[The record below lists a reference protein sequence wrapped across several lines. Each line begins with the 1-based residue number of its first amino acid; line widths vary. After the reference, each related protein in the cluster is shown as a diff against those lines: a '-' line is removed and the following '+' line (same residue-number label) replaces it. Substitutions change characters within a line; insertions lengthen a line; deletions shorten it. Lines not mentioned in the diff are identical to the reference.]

1 MTMKRLYKILSFVV
15 LAAFGSAAHAQQDLR
30 IAAIVN
36 DEIISYYDL
45 QNRLNLVL
53 FSSARD
59 ASNEERQRLVPQI
72 LRTLIDDKLKL
83 QEAERRNIQV
93 TQSEIDRAIEHVEKT
108 NNIGKGK
115 LDSLLEQQGIPHSA
129 VVAQIKAEIAW
140 NKVANRVLGT
150 QIRISEEE
158 INERLAEVQENKN
171 KPEHRISEIFLPVDS
186 LDQEEKTKNLAE
198 RLHQQL
204 QKGASFASLAR
215 SFSRSPTAGSGGHR
229 GWVRQG
235 ALGKTVDA
243 ELTAMQPGGFSSPIK
258 TEMGFFIV
266 FLHERRTPDQVRDSQ
281 ADANTTVTLQQ
292 LFLPLPAKAK
302 PSEKASQLNLAK
314 TLASTVLNC
323 QDMEKAGKELGSPLS
338 GKIGTV
344 TMAKLPV
351 NIRTAI
357 SDLPVNKTSVP
368 VEMKSGLVILMVCDR
383 VKPKVPEKPKVDER
397 REVEM
402 MLLNERL
409 RTVSRRFLRDLR
421 RSAFIDIRI

>member
-1 MTMKRLYKILSFVV
+1 MKRLYKILSFVV

-281 ADANTTVTLQQ
+281 ADA
-292 LFLPLPAKAK
+292 
-302 PSEKASQLNLAK
+302 
-314 TLASTVLNC
+314 
-323 QDMEKAGKELGSPLS
+323 
-338 GKIGTV
+338 
-344 TMAKLPV
+344 
-351 NIRTAI
+351 
-357 SDLPVNKTSVP
+357 
-368 VEMKSGLVILMVCDR
+368 
-383 VKPKVPEKPKVDER
+383 
-397 REVEM
+397 
-402 MLLNERL
+402 
-409 RTVSRRFLRDLR
+409 
-421 RSAFIDIRI
+421 

>member
-1 MTMKRLYKILSFVV
+1 
-15 LAAFGSAAHAQQDLR
+15 
-30 IAAIVN
+30 
-36 DEIISYYDL
+36 
-45 QNRLNLVL
+45 
-53 FSSARD
+53 
-59 ASNEERQRLVPQI
+59 
-72 LRTLIDDKLKL
+72 
-83 QEAERRNIQV
+83 
-93 TQSEIDRAIEHVEKT
+93 
-108 NNIGKGK
+108 
-115 LDSLLEQQGIPHSA
+115 LEQQGIPHSA

-150 QIRISEEE
+150 QIRVSEDE

-186 LDQEEKTKNLAE
+186 LDQEEKAKNLAE

-215 SFSRSPTAGSGGHR
+215 SFSRSPTAGSGGQR

-235 ALGKTVDA
+235 ALGKAIDN
-243 ELTAMQPGGFSSPIK
+243 ELTAMQPGRFSSPIR
-258 TEMGFFIV
+258 TETGFFIL
-266 FLHERRTPDQVRDSQ
+266 FLHERRTPGQVQASQ

-292 LFLPLPAKAK
+292 LFLPLPENAK

-314 TLASTVLNC
+314 TLANTVLNC

-344 TMAKLPV
+344 TMAKLPM

-357 SDLPVNKTSVP
+357 SGLPVNQASAP

-383 VKPKVPEKPKVDER
+383 VEAKAPEKPKVDER
-397 REVEM
+397 RRVEM

-409 RTVSRRFLRDLR
+409 RTASRRLLRYLR